1 MQVALVSFC
10 RVHVKVP
17 AAQFRPLSQI
27 VFGFR
32 ATRRFCWSNVPMIES
47 VHVNFSVGNSDA
59 CDIWPCPD
67 SSKQRRAVRMIPW
80 SVPIHTG
87 TSWPSSQ
94 QPLRIERS
102 CASQPCRGRS
112 AFGGGGGGGGGGGN
126 NGGGGYNPN
135 RTYDSSGPEIKIRG
149 SASHV
154 YEKYLQLARDAN
166 SGGDR
171 VMAENYLQHAE
182 HYYRIMAAAA
192 AQQAQYAAQQAAQ
205 NPRPVGAD
213 GQPQPQ
219 QQPQQPQNNGPSFS
233 LTEGSGEEENEEA
246 DAS

>member
-1 MQVALVSFC
+1 MKRS
-10 RVHVKVP
+10 RRGGR
-17 AAQFRPLSQI
+17 RPQH
-27 VFGFR
+27 G
-32 ATRRFCWSNVPMIES
+32 
-47 VHVNFSVGNSDA
+47 GNS
-59 CDIWPCPD
+59 
-67 SSKQRRAVRMIPW
+67 
-80 SVPIHTG
+80 
-87 TSWPSSQ
+87 
-94 QPLRIERS
+94 
-102 CASQPCRGRS
+102 
-112 AFGGGGGGGGGGGN
+112 GGGGGGGGGN

-205 NPRPVGAD
+205 NPRPLGAD
-213 GQPQPQ
+213 GQPQPPL

-233 LTEGSGEEENEEA
+233 LNDGTNEDEGEEAEA
-246 DAS
+246 S